1 MERDKLI
8 ALVRKQ
14 AGFKLD
20 ADDPVLA
27 VVAINEVLFE
37 AALAKLDQ
45 SVIMALD
52 RMAAMNVQN
61 EVAAKRAAS
70 DVING
75 ASDWLTTKFKEV
87 AQEATAEMLAEL
99 RQETAKAEAASRVAM
114 RAAWTVGAIGA
125 AAASLM
131 VGYGIAGL

>member
-14 AGFKLD
+14 AGIRLD
-20 ADDPVLA
+20 VDDPVLA

-87 AQEATAEMLAEL
+87 AQEATAGMLAEL
-99 RQETAKAEAASRVAM
+99 RQETAKAEAASRVAV
-114 RAAWTVGAIGA
+114 RAAWTVGTIGA
-125 AAASLM
+125 AAGSLM

>member
-99 RQETAKAEAASRVAM
+99 RQETAKAEAASRVAV

>member
-45 SVIMALD
+45 SVIMALE

-87 AQEATAEMLAEL
+87 AQEATAGMLAEL
-99 RQETAKAEAASRVAM
+99 RQETAKAEAASRMAV

>member
-45 SVIMALD
+45 SVIMALE

-99 RQETAKAEAASRVAM
+99 RQETAKAEAASRVAV
-114 RAAWTVGAIGA
+114 RAAWIVGAISA
-125 AAASLM
+125 AAGSLM

>member
-61 EVAAKRAAS
+61 EVSAKRAAS

-99 RQETAKAEAASRVAM
+99 RQETARAEAASRVAV
-114 RAAWTVGAIGA
+114 RAAWTVGAPRRSGA
-125 AAASLM
+125 CR
-131 VGYGIAGL
+131 